1 MTRPHAPGEGC
12 VAADSAGPRRW
23 ADAAGIFVQQAL
35 LQVRQTQAHKA
46 AAAAEARKSQ
56 QVDRAQQTGR
66 PARCRQA
73 QAAHRAGQ
81 LVQQVAQRLLRQ
93 RQVAH
98 GPPLVLRDEHLRR
111 VGTEWAQRG
120 AQRQANAMCRPPG
133 TGCAAPSAAGHTQ
146 RKTPCWANGTAGGQP
161 ARLYHLTH
169 LQAQDAGG
177 CSQHKHCADQAGQG
191 DEGHGKHLAAGRR
204 PVGLRA
210 QEQLLKPEGCRQAA
224 RRACDTA
231 VLPVTGATFV

>member
-1 MTRPHAPGEGC
+1 MTQTHAPGEGC
-12 VAADSAGPRRW
+12 ASEKSAGPRRW
-23 ADAAGIFVQQAL
+23 AAAAGIFVQQAL
-35 LQVRQTQAHKA
+35 LQVRQTQTHKA
-46 AAAAEARKSQ
+46 AAGEAQTLQLVNS
-56 QVDRAQQTGR
+56 AQQTGR

-73 QAAHRAGQ
+73 QAAHRAGK

-98 GPPLVLRDEHLRR
+98 GPPLVLRDEHLRS
-111 VGTEWAQRG
+111 VGTAWAQRG
-120 AQRQANAMCRPPG
+120 AQRQANVMCRPG

-146 RKTPCWANGTAGGQP
+146 RKTPCWANRTAGGQP

-204 PVGLRA
+204 PVGRRA
-210 QEQLLKPEGCRQAA
+210 QERLLKPEGCRQAA
-224 RRACDTA
+224 RQACATA
-231 VLPVTGATFV
+231 VLPVTGTTFV